1 MAIASSLLIEP
12 DNHAG
17 PLLLDHSLGEFH
29 LLATITVDA
38 IEEMR
43 GNAMRMET
51 AQDVVVLS
59 HITHNNGDA
68 FLLAVV
74 VQNFQESTEPGVERG
89 FSKPDNHDVLYSC
102 LALPRTEGSLPSPS
116 ACL

>member
-1 MAIASSLLIEP
+1 
-12 DNHAG
+12 
-17 PLLLDHSLGEFH
+17 

-51 AQDVVVLS
+51 AQDVVVLP
-59 HITHNNGDA
+59 HIAHNNGDA

-74 VQNFQESTEPGVERG
+74 VQNF
-89 FSKPDNHDVLYSC
+89 
-102 LALPRTEGSLPSPS
+102 
-116 ACL
+116 